1 MPGPDPE
8 RPPPRDDK
16 RTLSG
21 KLTLLAVGAVV
32 LAYIIT
38 IVVGLSSGG
47 GR

>member
-8 RPPPRDDK
+8 RPAPRDDK

-38 IVVGLSSGG
+38 IVVGLASGG